1 MLKSLCYG
9 LLIFYLLLSA
19 SAVEIGYQRCHCDGD
34 GFWAVENIFQ
44 CQKVSDLL
52 IAAAYFSIPLAL
64 LYFATCS
71 NLFPFKWIVIQFGA
85 FIVLCGLTHLLN
97 VFTYEPHSFLLMLSL
112 TVSKFFTALV
122 SFATAIT
129 LLTLIPQ
136 LLRVKV
142 RENFLRTKA
151 RELDREV
158 GLMKRQEE
166 ASWHV
171 RMLTQEIRKSLD
183 RHTILY
189 TTMVELS
196 KTLGLQNCAVWMPD
210 ENKRVM
216 YLTHEL
222 RSRNTL
228 NLYSSSIPF
237 DDPDILEVNE
247 TMGVKILGTDSVL
260 GSASSGDRVES
271 GAVAAIRMP
280 MLKVSNFKGGTPEA
294 VKTSYAILILVL
306 PKDASRDWSNQ
317 ELEIVEVVADQVAV
331 ALSHAAVLE
340 ESQIMREK
348 LEQQNRDLLQA
359 RQNTLRASEARNQF
373 QVAMS
378 QGMRK
383 PIYSIL
389 GLLSML
395 QQEQLSP
402 EQRLI
407 VDTITKSGNVVSTLV
422 NDVMEISR
430 INSEHVS
437 LVMRPFH
444 LHSMIKQAVTA
455 ARCLCDSQGFGFGF
469 QVENEVPDQVVGDEK
484 RIFHVILH
492 MVGTILNR
500 CNTGGGS
507 LIIRVLRYD
516 QIKDKEEQEWHAW
529 KLDFSDGYACVK
541 FDIGLRKLE
550 FESFISS
557 SVQRS
562 QITDSKG
569 LEMGLSFRMFKRLV
583 QMMQGNIWE
592 FKNPKGLTESIT
604 LILQFQLQR
613 LTTVPEGRGSFELH
627 SVSST
632 PNFKGLR
639 VLLAESDDTNRAI
652 TRKLLEK
659 LGCRV
664 SSVSSGIQC
673 ISSFGNPVTPYQV
686 IVLDLY
692 MPQMDGFEVAM
703 RIRKFRSRSWPSIVA
718 LSAST
723 EGDIWEKCLQS
734 GINGMIRKPVTLQSL
749 GDELYRVLHNS

>member
-1 MLKSLCYG
+1 MLRALCHG
-9 LLIFYLLLSA
+9 LLISSLLFCA
-19 SAVEIGYQRCHCDGD
+19 SAIEIGYSRCNCDGD
-34 GFWAVENIFQ
+34 NSVWNVENIFQ
-44 CQKVSDLL
+44 FQKVSDFF
-52 IAAAYFSIPLAL
+52 IAAAYFSIPLEL

-71 NLFPFKWIVIQFGA
+71 NLFPFKWIVFQFGA

-97 VFTYEPHSFLLMLSL
+97 VFTYEQHSFLLMLSL
-112 TVSKFFTALV
+112 TISKFFTALV

-142 RENFLRTKA
+142 RENFLRIKA

-158 GLMKRQEE
+158 VLMKRQEE

-210 ENKRVM
+210 ENKKEM

-222 RSRNTL
+222 RQR
-228 NLYSSSIPF
+228 SSSDLYVRSILI
-237 DDPDILEVNE
+237 DDPDILEIKE
-247 TMGVKILGTDSVL
+247 TKGVRMLGIDSVL
-260 GSASSGDRVES
+260 GSASSGGMFES

-280 MLKVSNFKGGTPEA
+280 MLKVSNFKGGTPEVVQA
-294 VKTSYAILILVL
+294 SYAILVLVL
-306 PKDASRDWSNQ
+306 PKDAARVWSDQ

-340 ESQIMREK
+340 ESQLMREK
-348 LEQQNRDLLQA
+348 LAQQNRDLLQA
-359 RQNTLRASEARNQF
+359 KRNTLRASEARNQF

-378 QGMRK
+378 QGMRR
-383 PIYSIL
+383 PIHSIL
-389 GLLSML
+389 GLLSMM
-395 QQEQLSP
+395 QEEKFSP

-407 VDTITKSGNVVSTLV
+407 IDTVTKSSSVVSTLV
-422 NDVMEISR
+422 NDVMEISS
-430 INSEHVS
+430 INSERVS

-444 LHSMIKQAVTA
+444 LHSMIKEAITA
-455 ARCLCDSQGFGFGF
+455 ARCLCDYRGFGFNF
-469 QVENEVPDQVVGDEK
+469 QIENEVPNGVVGDEK

-492 MVGTILNR
+492 MVGTVL
-500 CNTGGGS
+500 TGCGEG
-507 LIIRVLRYD
+507 LLMFRVLRYD
-516 QIKDKEEQEWHAW
+516 GIKDKEDQEWVPW
-529 KLDFSDGYACVK
+529 KSNFSDGYACVK
-541 FDIGLRKLE
+541 FEIGLKRTEADK
-550 FESFISS
+550 FSSS
-557 SVQRS
+557 SVQLS
-562 QITDSKG
+562 KVPDSEV

-583 QMMQGNIWE
+583 Q
-592 FKNPKGLTESIT
+592 
-604 LILQFQLQR
+604 R
-613 LTTVPEGRGSFELH
+613 TVAEARGSFELH
-627 SVSST
+627 SASST

-639 VLLAESDDTNRAI
+639 VLLAESDDINRAV

-664 SSVSSGIQC
+664 SSVTSGIQC
-673 ISSFGNPVTPYQV
+673 LSSFGAPVTPFQL
-686 IVLDLY
+686 IILDLH

-703 RIRKFRSRSWPSIVA
+703 RIRKFRSRSWPLIVA
-718 LSAST
+718 LTASA
-723 EGDIWEKCLQS
+723 EADIWEKCLQS
-734 GINGMIRKPVTLQSL
+734 GMNGLIRKPVTLQSM